1 MKFQQLRWAAGM
13 GDKTQPPTSIVVKT
27 VCTNFLEW
35 PGGHSDKARCRKS
48 CPLDRGREL
57 EARFPVQWFFLYSF
71 YRFVWLSFISQ
82 VVFLSFCKLMGLCFH
97 FFFLF
102 KLIEW
107 CFTFENLFEVVN
119 FYSDNFLLTAGDLRD
134 CCLFQF
140 YQSYKF
146 YQFYQQIIFLICLFV
161 CVVLFLAQ
169 RKICLGLLKKGKLCK
184 EKRGRN
190 KLPVESFLI

>member
-1 MKFQQLRWAAGM
+1 MVIFIS
-13 GDKTQPPTSIVVKT
+13 PVV
-27 VCTNFLEW
+27 F
-35 PGGHSDKARCRKS
+35 
-48 CPLDRGREL
+48 
-57 EARFPVQWFFLYSF
+57 FFLVEIDRSL
-71 YRFVWLSFISQ
+71 LSFFF
-82 VVFLSFCKLMGLCFH
+82 VFKLVFIDFLRLQIWLKWHTRIRRGAANPAHWTGAANWRLGFPSSGLFSTLFIDLYGCHLFLKLFFFRFANWCFH

-146 YQFYQQIIFLICLFV
+146 YQFYQQINFFDLPFCL
-161 CVVLFLAQ
+161 C
-169 RKICLGLLKKGKLCK
+169 CLVFSTKKNLSRSVKKG
-184 EKRGRN
+184 
-190 KLPVESFLI
+190 FI

>member
-1 MKFQQLRWAAGM
+1 MATRIRRGAANPAHWTGAANWRL
-13 GDKTQPPTSIVVKT
+13 GFPSSGFFSTLFIDLYG
-27 VCTNFLEW
+27 CHLFL
-35 PGGHSDKARCRKS
+35 K
-48 CPLDRGREL
+48 LFF
-57 EARFPVQWFFLYSF
+57 FPFANWWV
-71 YRFVWLSFISQ
+71 FVFI
-82 VVFLSFCKLMGLCFH
+82 